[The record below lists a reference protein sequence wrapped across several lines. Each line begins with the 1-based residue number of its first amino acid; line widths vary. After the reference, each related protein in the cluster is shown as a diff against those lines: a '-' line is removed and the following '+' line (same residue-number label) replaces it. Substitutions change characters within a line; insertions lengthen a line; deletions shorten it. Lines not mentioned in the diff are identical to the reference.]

1 MKKLQAF
8 GEGWREISQ
17 HGNFRHIFFY
27 KFLQIS
33 PSYQL
38 AYKKLIKKEKI
49 SKDLLPKDFNL
60 VLSNFKKFGNVFDTD
75 YIFWWHDVG
84 HKIFEK
90 TDNKKLAI
98 NVDISLSK
106 DELIRQFTELVD
118 HIKIQH
124 DLTKNDGIKLLN
136 NKITAHS
143 LHLRHYLVDA
153 KAEFFLNKIKKEQNW
168 TLALFCNL
176 SKKFKDFSQEDL
188 EQTPDSEDNK
198 IYLNIL
204 ASKTLKEAYWIAE
217 NAARGKF
224 PSLDKIDT
232 GLAFDYRF
240 LNKFYA
246 NFYKNLWSTML
257 DAERNGHDFMKFV
270 DPVNLGK
277 VKKKKSN

>member
-49 SKDLLPKDFNL
+49 SKDVLPKDFNL
-60 VLSNFKKFGNVFDTD
+60 VLSNFKKFGNVFDTN
-75 YIFWWHDVG
+75 YIFWWHDTG

-90 TDNKKLAI
+90 TGNKNLAFSI
-98 NVDISLSK
+98 DTSLSK
-106 DELIRQFTELVD
+106 DELISQFTELID
-118 HIKIQH
+118 LIKSQH
-124 DLTKNDGIKLLN
+124 DLADNDKIKLLN

-143 LHLRHYLVDA
+143 LHLRHYLVES

-176 SKKFKDFSQEDL
+176 SNKFKDLSQEDL

-240 LNKFYA
+240 LNKFYV
-246 NFYKNLWSTML
+246 NFHKNLMSTML
-257 DAERNGHDFMKFV
+257 DAERNGHDFMKFI
-270 DPVNLGK
+270 DPINLVK
-277 VKKKKSN
+277 MKKKKLN